1 MKFLSANGSNNDV
14 TKFNKS
20 VKNGDTVFVMFH
32 SPSCGH
38 CAHTLPVWNEIE
50 SMLKGRY
57 EHNDDVMVAD
67 IRDDVLDKTDYANKI
82 EGYPTMWCI
91 SKKGAKIEP
100 IENVQLTNE
109 PRTISAFIEWIELKT
124 PASYNSP
131 TESSNKKKKKKYRVT
146 PYPHSHSRQ
155 KRSRRHSTKKG
166 GKKTKR
172 MKKY

>member
-1 MKFLSANGSNNDV
+1 
-14 TKFNKS
+14 
-20 VKNGDTVFVMFH
+20 
-32 SPSCGH
+32 
-38 CAHTLPVWNEIE
+38 
-50 SMLKGRY
+50 
-57 EHNDDVMVAD
+57 
-67 IRDDVLDKTDYANKI
+67 
-82 EGYPTMWCI
+82 
-91 SKKGAKIEP
+91 
-100 IENVQLTNE
+100 LTNE

-172 MKKY
+172 MQKY